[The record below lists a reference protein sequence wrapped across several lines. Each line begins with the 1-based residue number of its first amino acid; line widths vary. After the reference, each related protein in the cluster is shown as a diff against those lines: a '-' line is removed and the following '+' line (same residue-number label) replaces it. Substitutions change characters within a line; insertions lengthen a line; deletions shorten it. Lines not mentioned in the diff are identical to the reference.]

1 MGRTSGTV
9 TVTLNKLFE
18 QQIRD
23 VKQKILDRLQKRV
36 FAADSR
42 RGATNP
48 RQLGDGHD
56 SIVNYAC
63 GNETKFLCSA
73 Y

>member
-1 MGRTSGTV
+1 
-9 TVTLNKLFE
+9 VTLNKLFE

-23 VKQKILDRLQKRV
+23 VKQKILDRLQNV
-36 FAADSR
+36 FLQQIRDVEQQIH
-42 RGATNP
+42 
-48 RQLGDGHD
+48 RQLGDGYD

-63 GNETKFLCSA
+63 GNKTKFLCSD